1 MVHSDLSTY
10 KAREDDNSQP
20 EKNIVTTTF
29 IDVTVLDV
37 NDEAPEFS
45 KLPEAVEIIENSPT
59 NTALN
64 LGVTVT
70 DRDTVS
76 TIIELRKGI
85 LHVGCKISIHK
96 FKLVT
101 SS

>member
-1 MVHSDLSTY
+1 MICIYVLYKASLLLTSLVHSDLSLLI

-20 EKNIVTTTF
+20 EKDIVTTTF

-45 KLPEAVEIIENSPT
+45 KIPEAVRIMENSPT

-76 TIIELRKGI
+76 N
-85 LHVGCKISIHK
+85 SMD
-96 FKLVT
+96 
-101 SS
+101 